1 METVGSINQV
11 IQSINCVAGVGTGA
25 LIGAGLS
32 GGNVAAILVGGVVF
46 GSGYCESS
54 QMVEEDVQDAL
65 DEINDDL
72 PNESFLP
79 DDCTLMTRHN
89 YAGFFINKVAIEEC
103 SPFNDV
109 YYDFP

>member
-1 METVGSINQV
+1 
-11 IQSINCVAGVGTGA
+11 
-25 LIGAGLS
+25 
-32 GGNVAAILVGGVVF
+32 
-46 GSGYCESS
+46 
-54 QMVEEDVQDAL
+54 MVEEDVQDAL